1 MMRSYEVLVQWV
13 PILKDLGNLGDA
25 ELLEILYKNVSFYL
39 APIWMFLIPCF
50 PVTQGS

>member
-13 PILKDLGNLGDA
+13 PILKDLGDQGDA
-25 ELLEILYKNVSFYL
+25 ESLEILYKNVSFYFAL
-39 APIWMFLIPCF
+39 IWMFLLPYF